1 MIPHWRA
8 NFNAQFTEE
17 KHQRFLAQLE
27 SMVGAPIEFR
37 PCETPVFVPDDLL
50 DEMVVSAKEIVAQ
63 AMTPGALQ
71 ASSRAIPAAYNAPGE
86 GACPDFI
93 QVDFAIT
100 RDEAGRLTPKLIE
113 LQGCAS
119 LYAFQLLLPPAY
131 RAHYDLGDLKSLLGG
146 LTEETY
152 TELFRRIVL
161 DDHDPTEVI
170 LMEIEPDKQKTRP
183 DFLATERLLGISTVC
198 ITDVVKHGDKLYY
211 RRGGRETRIRRIY
224 NRVIIDELSRKGISA
239 AFDFRDELDVEWA
252 GHPNWFFRLS
262 KFSLPFLRH
271 PAAPRAWFLSELDG
285 YPDDLENFVL
295 KPLFSFAGA
304 GVKVEITRADLDA
317 VPEKDRGEYLLQER
331 ITYAPVIETPDEP
344 SKVEARMMMLWEPK
358 APEPIPVTTLMR
370 LSKGLM
376 LGVDFNKNKT
386 WVGSSCGL
394 FEATR

>member
-1 MIPHWRA
+1 VIPHWRA

-27 SMVGAPIEFR
+27 SIVGAPIEFR

-50 DEMVVSAKEIVAQ
+50 NEMVASAREIVAQ
-63 AMTPGALQ
+63 AMRRETLQ

-86 GACPDFI
+86 GARPDFI

-100 RDEAGRLTPKLIE
+100 RGEAGRLTPKLIE

-131 RAHYDLGDLKSLLGG
+131 RAHYDLGDLKSLLGV

-152 TELFRRIVL
+152 TKLFRRIVL
-161 DDHDPTEVI
+161 ADHDPAEVI

-198 ITDVVKHGDKLYY
+198 ITDVIKHGDKLYY
-211 RRGGRETRIRRIY
+211 RRAGRETEIRRIY

-271 PAAPRAWFLSELDG
+271 PAAPRAWFLSDLDV

-304 GVKVEITRADLDA
+304 GVNVEITRADLDA
-317 VPEKDRGEYLLQER
+317 VSERDRGEYLLQER

-344 SKVEARMMMLWEPK
+344 SKVEARIMMLWPPE
-358 APEPIPVTTLMR
+358 AAEPIPVTTLMR